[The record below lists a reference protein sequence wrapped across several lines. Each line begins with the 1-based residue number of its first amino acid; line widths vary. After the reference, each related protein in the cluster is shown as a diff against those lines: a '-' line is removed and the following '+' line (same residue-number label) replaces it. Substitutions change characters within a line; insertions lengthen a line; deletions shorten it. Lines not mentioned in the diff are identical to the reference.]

1 MDAEVKKLFKMTIDL
16 NVLNHLGVNLYSNVP
31 AVLAEAVANSWDA
44 DATSVEI
51 RINSHGETISICD
64 DGHGMSV
71 EDINEKFLRVGY
83 QRRENEDPVTSKFQR
98 PVMGR
103 KGIGKLSLFSVA
115 DVIDV
120 HSRFEGHEPIA
131 FSMSLPEIQEAIRE
145 GRTQGTYHPLQIVP
159 EMDSMPSGTRIV
171 LRKPRKRLNQ
181 TEKALRRRLA
191 RRFSILGSD
200 HEFEINL
207 NNEPIDIADRDYYR
221 NLQYVWYYGEYGRKC
236 VGLCSNLEHKEE
248 RKGSNFQGWIGT
260 VKESG
265 QLMTEGDS
273 WNKIVVMA
281 RGKLVQE
288 DILQPFGETG
298 LYSKFIIG
306 EICADELDED
316 ARPDIV
322 TTNRQS
328 VIEDDE
334 RNVALC
340 EAVKS
345 EITYIKNQ
353 WTALRN
359 KVAKEVA
366 FENYAIKEWFDAL
379 GKDDQRRAEQI
390 FGKVNRI
397 MVDKPEQRAILFQYS
412 VLAFECLK
420 AKQNLD
426 ALGDLTGDTIV
437 EFGKVFG
444 HLDDLEAT
452 LYHQIVKGR
461 IGVVRALRNLIE
473 DDEKERVIQKHLFD
487 HLWLLDPSWEK
498 VSGSEYMEQRLIKE
512 FEKISNSLTDEELQG
527 RVDIKYRTT
536 AGKHIIVELKRAS
549 VRTDT
554 FSLLKQVNLYRSALK
569 KLLSEAKGE
578 QNPKI
583 EVVCVVG
590 NELNDW
596 SNFQERQESESMLNV
611 KGVRVVLYDQ
621 LINSAFNA
629 YQEFLDKSTYVEGR
643 ISRLLQNIEE
653 DVED

>member
-1 MDAEVKKLFKMTIDL
+1 MDAEVKKIFKMTIDL

-44 DATSVEI
+44 DATSVTI
-51 RINSHGETISICD
+51 RINPHAETISICD

-83 QRRENEDPVTSKFQR
+83 RRRENEEPVTSKFQR

-115 DVIDV
+115 NVIDV
-120 HSRFEGHEPIA
+120 HSRFEGQEPIA
-131 FSMSLPEIQEAIRE
+131 FSMSLPKIQEAIRE
-145 GRTQGTYHPLQIVP
+145 GRTQGTYHPLQIEP
-159 EMDSMPSGTRIV
+159 AMDSMPSGTRIV
-171 LRKPRKRLNQ
+171 LREPRKRLNQ

-200 HEFEINL
+200 HEFHINL
-207 NNEPIDIADRDYYR
+207 NNDPIDVTDRDYYR
-221 NLQYVWYYGEYGRKC
+221 NLQYVWYYGEYGRQC
-236 VGLCSNLEHKEE
+236 VELCSNLEHEEE
-248 RKGSNFQGWIGT
+248 REVSNFEGWIGT

-288 DILQPFGETG
+288 DILQPFGESG

-328 VIEDDE
+328 VVEDDE

-340 EAVKS
+340 EVVKS
-345 EITYIKNQ
+345 EITYIKNH
-353 WTALRN
+353 WTTLRN

-426 ALGDLTGDTIV
+426 ALGDLAGDTIV

-444 HLDDLEAT
+444 HLDELEAT
-452 LYHQIVKGR
+452 LFHQIVKGR
-461 IGVVRALRNLIE
+461 IGVVRALRNLVE
-473 DDEKERVIQKHLFD
+473 DDEKESVIQKHLFD

-512 FEKISNSLTDEELQG
+512 FEKISNSLTDEELRG

-554 FSLLKQVNLYRSALK
+554 FSLLKQVNLYRNALK
-569 KLLSEAKGE
+569 KLLSEVKGE

-583 EVVCVVG
+583 DVVCVVG

-621 LINSAFNA
+621 LINNAFNA
-629 YQEFLDKSTYVEGR
+629 YQEFLDKSTYVQGR

-653 DVED
+653 DGED

>member
-1 MDAEVKKLFKMTIDL
+1 MDAEVKKIFKMTIDL
-16 NVLNHLGVNLYSNVP
+16 NVLNHLGVNLYSNIP

-44 DATSVEI
+44 DATSVKI
-51 RINSHGETISICD
+51 RIDSEAETISICD

-83 QRRENEDPVTSKFQR
+83 MRRVNEEPVTSKFQR

-120 HSRFEGHEPIA
+120 HSRFEGQEPIA
-131 FSMSLPEIQEAIRE
+131 FSMSFPKIQEAIQE
-145 GRTQGTYHPLQIVP
+145 GRTQGTYHPLPIKP

-236 VGLCSNLEHKEE
+236 VELCSNLEHKEE
-248 RKGSNFQGWIGT
+248 RQGSNFQGWIGT

-306 EICADELDED
+306 EICADNLDED
-316 ARPDIV
+316 AHPDIV

-328 VIEDDE
+328 VVEDDE

-345 EITYIKNQ
+345 EITYIKNH
-353 WTALRN
+353 WTRLRN

-366 FENYAIKEWFDAL
+366 FENNAIKEWFEAL

-390 FGKVNRI
+390 FGKVNQI

-412 VLAFECLK
+412 VLAFEYLK

-461 IGVVRALRNLIE
+461 IGAVRVLQNLVKE
-473 DDEKERVIQKHLFD
+473 NKKEREIQKYLFD

-498 VSGSEYMEQRLIKE
+498 VSGSERMEQRLVKE
-512 FEKISNSLTDEELQG
+512 LEKKPNLLTDEELRG
-527 RVDIKYRTT
+527 RVDIRYRTT

-554 FSLLKQVNLYRSALK
+554 LTLLGQIETYRNALQKILSAT
-569 KLLSEAKGE
+569 ENE
-578 QNPKI
+578 QEPKI
-583 EVVCVVG
+583 EIICVVG
-590 NELNDW
+590 RDLKDW
-596 SNFQERQESESMLNV
+596 ENHNGRKRSEEKLRID
-611 KGVRVVLYDQ
+611 GARVVLYDQ

-629 YQEFLDKSTYVEGR
+629 YQEFLEKSPYEEGP
-643 ISRLLQNIEE
+643 ISQLLQKIEE

>member
-1 MDAEVKKLFKMTIDL
+1 MDAEVKKIFKMTIDL

-44 DATSVEI
+44 DATSVTI
-51 RINSHGETISICD
+51 RINSHAETISICD

-83 QRRENEDPVTSKFQR
+83 RRREYENPVTSKFQR

-115 DVIDV
+115 NVIDV
-120 HSRFEGHEPIA
+120 HSRIKDQEPIA
-131 FSMSLPEIQEAIRE
+131 FSMSLTEIQEAIRE
-145 GRTQGTYHPLQIVP
+145 GRTQDTYHPPQIEP

-181 TEKALRRRLA
+181 TPKALRRRLA

-200 HEFEINL
+200 YNFHINL

-236 VGLCSNLEHKEE
+236 VELCSNLEHKEE
-248 RKGSNFQGWIGT
+248 REESNFEGWIGT

-306 EICADELDED
+306 EICADNLDED
-316 ARPDIV
+316 AHPDIV

-328 VIEDDE
+328 VVEDDE

-345 EITYIKNQ
+345 EITYIKKH
-353 WTALRN
+353 WTKLRIE
-359 KVAKEVA
+359 VAKEVA
-366 FENYAIKEWFDAL
+366 FKSNAIKEWFESL

-397 MVDKPEQRAILFQYS
+397 MVDNPEQRAILFQFS
-412 VLAFECLK
+412 ALAFESLK

-426 ALGDLTGDTIV
+426 ALRDLTGDTIV

-461 IGVVRALRNLIE
+461 IGVVRALQDLVDEN
-473 DDEKERVIQKHLFD
+473 EKERVIQEHLFD

-498 VSGSEYMEQRLIKE
+498 VSGSEYMEQRLAKE
-512 FEKISNSLTDEELQG
+512 FENISNSLTDEELRG

-536 AGKHIIVELKRAS
+536 AGKHVIVELKRAS

-554 FSLLKQVNLYRSALK
+554 LTLLRQIEIYRNTLK
-569 KLLSEAKGE
+569 KILSATENDQE
-578 QNPKI
+578 SII
-583 EVVCVVG
+583 EIICVVG
-590 NELNDW
+590 RDLKDW
-596 SNFQERQESESMLNV
+596 EDHNGRQRSEEILRID
-611 KGVRVVLYDQ
+611 GARVVLYDQ
-621 LINSAFNA
+621 LINNAYKA
-629 YQEFLDKSTYVEGR
+629 YQEFLEKSTYVEGR
-643 ISRLLQNIEE
+643 ISRLLQKIEE

>member
-1 MDAEVKKLFKMTIDL
+1 MDAEVKKIFKMTIDL

-44 DATSVEI
+44 DATSVKI
-51 RINSHGETISICD
+51 RINPHAETISICD

-83 QRRENEDPVTSKFQR
+83 RRRENEDPVTSKFQR

-145 GRTQGTYHPLQIVP
+145 ERTQGTYHPLLIEP

-207 NNEPIDIADRDYYR
+207 NNEPIDVTDRDYYR

-236 VGLCSNLEHKEE
+236 IELCSNLEHIEE
-248 RKGSNFQGWIGT
+248 REESNFEGWIGT

-306 EICADELDED
+306 EICADDLDD
-316 ARPDIV
+316 DVYPDIV

-328 VIEDDE
+328 VVEDDE

-345 EITYIKNQ
+345 EITYIKNH
-353 WTALRN
+353 WTTLRN

-366 FENYAIKEWFDAL
+366 FESYAIKEWFESL
-379 GKDDQRRAEQI
+379 GKDDQHRAEQI

-397 MVDKPEQRAILFQYS
+397 MVDKPEQRAMLFQYS

-426 ALGDLTGDTIV
+426 ALRDLTGDTIV

-444 HLDDLEAT
+444 HLDELEAT
-452 LYHQIVKGR
+452 LFHQIVKGR

-512 FEKISNSLTDEELQG
+512 FEKISTSLTDEELQG

-536 AGKHIIVELKRAS
+536 AGKHIIVDLKRAS

-554 FSLLKQVNLYRSALK
+554 FSLLKQVNLYRNALK
-569 KLLSEAKGE
+569 KLLSEVKGE

-583 EVVCVVG
+583 DVVCVVG

-629 YQEFLDKSTYVEGR
+629 YQEFLDKSTYVQGR

-653 DVED
+653 DGED